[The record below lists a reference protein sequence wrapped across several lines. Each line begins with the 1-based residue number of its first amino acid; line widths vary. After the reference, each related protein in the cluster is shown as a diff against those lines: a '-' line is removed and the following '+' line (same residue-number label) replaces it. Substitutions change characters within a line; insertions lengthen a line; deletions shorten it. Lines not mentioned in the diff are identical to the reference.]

1 MCAELFAQRGF
12 LGIERG
18 EGLLGFA
25 LAAREL
31 RELVERALLCA
42 DLGLERGDAAGLVVF
57 AGVEL
62 LFERGGRFAERL
74 ALLAR
79 GDERGDAA
87 LKLGARVERQ
97 AALAD
102 ERAALVDLARDT
114 EQRFAAVG
122 GGQAVDRFTAAGIDG
137 GKAAH
142 GTIRARGVAL
152 QRNVALLTCESQ
164 RAAHRRER
172 PGSVAVLV
180 RQRAALP
187 RRKAVEHHAKKR
199 EKRRLAGLIRRFY
212 NIKTFRKRERTVL
225 QLPESCLNMLEIQ
238 GKYLQNETVFLL

>member
-1 MCAELFAQRGF
+1 MGAGTAQG
-12 LGIERG
+12 GAC
-18 EGLLGFA
+18 LLISGKVRKNMEF
-25 LAAREL
+25 
-31 RELVERALLCA
+31 
-42 DLGLERGDAAGLVVF
+42 VVF

-62 LFERGGRFAERL
+62 LFERGERIRAGR
-74 ALLAR
+74 ALLAS

-87 LKLGARVERQ
+87 LKLGARVDRQ

-102 ERAALVDLARDT
+102 ERAALVDLARDA
-114 EQRFAAVG
+114 EQRFAAVS
-122 GGQAVDRFTAAGIDG
+122 GGQTVDRFAAAGVDG

-142 GTIRARGVAL
+142 GTVRARGVAL
-152 QRNVALLTCESQ
+152 QSDVALLACERQ

-172 PGSVAVLV
+172 PGSVAVLICH
-180 RQRAALP
+180 RPTFP

-199 EKRRLAGLIRRFY
+199 EQRRLAGLIRRFY

-238 GKYLQNETVFLL
+238 WKYLQNETVFLL